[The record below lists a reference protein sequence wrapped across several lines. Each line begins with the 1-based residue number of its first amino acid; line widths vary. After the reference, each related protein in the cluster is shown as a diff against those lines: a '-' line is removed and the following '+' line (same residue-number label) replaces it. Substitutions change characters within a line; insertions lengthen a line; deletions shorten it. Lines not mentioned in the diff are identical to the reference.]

1 MADSTA
7 EPSAEPAAAATTPAD
22 EAIATPQASESEK
35 KVYTNNA
42 LWCLAPGNPVRAA
55 CIKLVHHKM
64 FDNFIMTLII
74 LNCVFLCLN
83 DPLDKDENS
92 PLNVTLSA
100 ASMIFGVLFF
110 IEMILKIIAMGFYTP
125 SVKGKQS

>member
-22 EAIATPQASESEK
+22 EAIATPQASASGSKE
-35 KVYTNNA
+35 YTNKS
-42 LWCLAPGNPVRAA
+42 LWCLAPDNPLRAA
-55 CIKLVHHKM
+55 CIRLVHHKM

-74 LNCVFLCLN
+74 LNCIFLCLN

-92 PLNVTLSA
+92 ALNVTLSS

-125 SVKGKQS
+125 QAKGKQS